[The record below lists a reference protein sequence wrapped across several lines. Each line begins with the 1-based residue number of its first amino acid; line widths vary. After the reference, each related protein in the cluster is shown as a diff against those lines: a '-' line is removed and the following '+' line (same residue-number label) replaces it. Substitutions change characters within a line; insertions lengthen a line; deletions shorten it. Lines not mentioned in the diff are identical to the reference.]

1 MNMVFTN
8 SMEIIN
14 TFIKSIN
21 LSAYKTLLIM
31 KQLIVFILLFLF
43 YPGYTQ
49 VIISEF
55 QSVNN
60 STICDEWGDYD
71 DWIELYNPYDDP
83 VNIGGMVLRNNA
95 HIWGIPTGDT
105 STLLSPGSYFFIWAD
120 HEEEQGLFHANF
132 RLSTSESLIICE
144 SDSITIIDSLRIPE
158 IPDDY
163 SYGICPGG
171 EWRILS
177 VPSPM
182 EANNC
187 ESSINATIRAN
198 DFLIYPTITG
208 DKVYVKIPDNAKGRI
223 DIKLISICG
232 NILMEKSFIGE
243 EFTISLENYNRGMYI
258 LLLSAQNTIWKEK
271 LIKMK

>member
-1 MNMVFTN
+1 
-8 SMEIIN
+8 
-14 TFIKSIN
+14 
-21 LSAYKTLLIM
+21 M

-43 YPGYTQ
+43 YPCYTQ

-71 DWIELYNPYDDP
+71 DWIELHNPYDDP
-83 VNIGGMVLRNNA
+83 VDIGGMVLRNSG

-132 RLSTSESLIICE
+132 RLSTSETLIICE
-144 SDSITIIDSLRIPE
+144 SDSNTIIDSLRIPE

-163 SYGICPGG
+163 SYGICPGS
-171 EWRILS
+171 EWRIFS
-177 VPSPM
+177 TPSPM

-187 ESSINATIRAN
+187 ESAINQTIRTS
-198 DFLIYPTITG
+198 DILIFPKITR
-208 DKVYVKIPDNAKGRI
+208 DKVYVKIPDNLNGRI
-223 DIKLISICG
+223 DIKLISISG
-232 NILMEKSFIGE
+232 NILE
-243 EFTISLENYNRGMYI
+243 EFTISMGKYNSGIYI
-258 LLLSAQNTIWKEK
+258 LLLSAQNTMWKEK
-271 LIKMK
+271 IIKMK